1 MGEFRDS
8 VEVSFVSN
16 SLSFN
21 FLIEDIQKLAEKF
34 NFNHQQLSKIFDLS
48 INELENLLNH
58 KGNITNKQQEKIENK
73 LTMLNFGFEGFD
85 VRERVTLILKDL
97 ISDYRLTT
105 ETLSKII
112 NVKKTELIAF
122 NKKQIIDRNV
132 EMKICVN
139 IIMLHFVLNYKN
151 K

>member
-1 MGEFRDS
+1 MGDFRDS

-16 SLSFN
+16 SSPFDY
-21 FLIEDIQKLAEKF
+21 LIEDIQKLAEKF

-48 INELENLLNH
+48 INELEDLLNR
-58 KGNITNKQQEKIENK
+58 KGNITNKQQENIENK

-85 VRERVTLILKDL
+85 VKERVTLILNDL
-97 ISDYRLTT
+97 LSEYKLTT

-112 NVKKTELIAF
+112 NVKEKELIDF
-122 NKKQIIDRNV
+122 MKKQIIDTNV

-139 IIMLHFVLNYKN
+139 VIMLHFVLHHQNN
-151 K
+151 